1 VLVLVLLVVVVV
13 ALLTLA
19 ELMFGSTLAGDRLVN
34 VMIWLMRRGLA
45 LALLPA
51 AAFLFPFSLIE
62 GASLPFV
69 AAFAIYFLA
78 ADLGEYLFHRAQH
91 GIPWLWKLHALH
103 HSDPD
108 MNATTTERHFW
119 GDQFLK
125 AVTISPAAILLIRP
139 TPTVMFA
146 YIVATQWNFVA
157 HARLP
162 WSFGRLSWV
171 LNSPAYH
178 RRHHSALSEH
188 YNSNFAAILPIWDV
202 LLGSYR
208 VPTREMPPTGLGGH
222 PPNFRELLCW
232 PFKTAKVTRPWQ
244 AAR

>member
-1 VLVLVLLVVVVV
+1 VLVFVLLAVVVV

-19 ELMFGSTLAGDRLVN
+19 ELVCGGTLAGDRLVN
-34 VMIWLMRRGLA
+34 ITIWVIRRALA

-51 AAFLFPFSLIE
+51 VAILFPVSLIE

-69 AAFAIYFLA
+69 AAFLIYFLA

-91 GIPWLWKLHALH
+91 RIPWLWKLHALH

-125 AVTISPAAILLIRP
+125 SVTIAPAAILLIRP
-139 TPTVMFA
+139 TPAVMFT

-162 WSFGRLSWV
+162 WSFGRLSWA

-178 RRHHSALSEH
+178 RRHHSSLPEH
-188 YNSNFAAILPIWDV
+188 YNSNFAAILPLWDV
-202 LLGSYR
+202 LLGSYH
-208 VPTREMPPTGLGGH
+208 VPGKDMPPTGLGGDA
-222 PPNFRELLCW
+222 PGLVKLLCW
-232 PFKTAKVTRPWQ
+232 PFNTAKVTRLWQ
-244 AAR
+244 PAR